1 MLALLR
7 AVEFGWQQQPRPKTL
22 IKSVYLGKKLHDR
35 VSELRHYF
43 NRLGSSLR
51 NAVNNFDNAA
61 RAVES
66 EILHPA
72 RQLKNPDAA
81 GSSKE
86 IATVAPLETT
96 PRTLQIPEPDPTKV
110 TGQATDIAPK
120 PSPTA

>member
-1 MLALLR
+1 MATTTASENADQIR
-7 AVEFGWQQQPRPKTL
+7 
-22 IKSVYLGKKLHDR
+22 ILGKELHDR

-86 IATVAPLETT
+86 SATVAPLETT